1 MAPVSR
7 VQATK
12 ANQAKLVN
20 RREFDS
26 HSEEE
31 PEAALSF
38 GHVLSFRARHAFVL
52 CHPITHI
59 CHRAGRHQPDGG
71 VTDMATGRRGGGQ
84 KVKNACRCL
93 TSRNGLGLEWIADS
107 SVACS
112 SGRAND
118 VTVLMLMLML
128 MFR

>member
-1 MAPVSR
+1 MAPVSQ

-12 ANQAKLVN
+12 ANQAKVVN

-26 HSEEE
+26 HSEEG

-38 GHVLSFRARHAFVL
+38 GPVLSFRARHAFVL
-52 CHPITHI
+52 CHPITPLY
-59 CHRAGRHQPDGG
+59 HRAGRHQPAGG
-71 VTDMATGRRGGGQ
+71 VTDMATGLRGGGQ
-84 KVKNACRCL
+84 KVKNACRYL
-93 TSRNGLGLEWIADS
+93 ASRDGLSLGWIADS

-112 SGRAND
+112 SGRADD
-118 VTVLMLMLML
+118 VTMLML